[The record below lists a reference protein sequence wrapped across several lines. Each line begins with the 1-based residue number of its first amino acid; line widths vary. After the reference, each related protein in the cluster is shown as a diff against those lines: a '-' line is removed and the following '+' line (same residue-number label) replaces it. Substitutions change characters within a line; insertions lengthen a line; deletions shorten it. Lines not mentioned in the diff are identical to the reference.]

1 MALKGFIFSIDALY
15 AAAVLIF
22 AGVLLLSSIN
32 TESPKEKQFDLVKR
46 QAMDESQ
53 VGFMLNKTGGV
64 LQGNEKYAY
73 CQKIFLYNPDN
84 GLQVKGAVQSKQ
96 YCSRVIP

>member
-22 AGVLLLSSIN
+22 AGILLLSSIN
-32 TESPKEKQFDLVKR
+32 TESPKEKQFDSVKR

-53 VGFMLNKTGGV
+53 VGFMLNKTGSV
-64 LQGNEKYAY
+64 LQGTEKYAY
-73 CQKIFLYNPDN
+73 CQKIFLYDPNN
-84 GLQVKGAVQSKQ
+84 GLTVKGNVTSAQ
-96 YCSRVIP
+96 YCIGR